1 MHSLSIQFQNLNLLI
16 IAVIVVI
23 AIILFLTFRRK
34 NQQSSKIRYLLILMG
49 IRMSIFIIISVI
61 IIKPIIKWTTVERLD
76 PIIAIFID
84 KSLSMIAH
92 KDGSRDS
99 LTFIIE
105 NIRSGFENIGANVK
119 VFPFGSSLEKEVQS
133 VEDLQFDAVGTDLSK
148 MLVEGG
154 KLLSDQNIKAGVVIT
169 DGVFTQGENPMLM
182 EIDSRFPIYTI
193 GIGDSLPVLDPS
205 VFDISVPL
213 FTDVGDT
220 VSIEARI
227 LPLGREETLTVFLE
241 EDDQVIQKKVLKPY
255 QQSLYQTIQFK
266 VIPDSPGIKRYS
278 VIIDTLRDRNP
289 FNNVKTTLLR
299 VKSAHTLMIMIQ
311 GDATFESRFFA
322 RIIKTIPEMEL
333 IDLLEFQN
341 KWHTTSQTEPFQLK
355 WDAVA
360 LFGFPTRYTT
370 LVQMEA
376 VMAKFRQDQPAIYAQ
391 CTRSTDIAKLDRLVG
406 EPFFDNFRLNLK
418 NVTPVSVQIVKNQ
431 RNHPV
436 IRDIHMG
443 ILEKDLLAEL
453 PPVGMPFIQIELS
466 NIFKPLIETVLPVR
480 KPVIAIAESNRSRK
494 AIVTGLDL
502 WRWDMMTI
510 DKENHELYSELLKGL
525 VEWLTDTLS
534 TSNIQFHLNKTI
546 FLTGEVAEVEGIVTD
561 IQGNLIKKAVINA
574 ELLDSRNNS
583 TAFLIQWNGLKYSGM
598 IPLRSEGEYQINA
611 VASVG
616 ENELGR
622 FQQKL
627 TVLKNP
633 VEFSTIRQNIEVLRS
648 IAANTG
654 GRYLRPDEFPS
665 SIDDISL
672 EFTTLDKRHELKLWR
687 WHGIFILLIFL
698 LFSEWVIRRLS
709 GYQ

>member
-1 MHSLSIQFQNLNLLI
+1 MHSLSIQFQNLNLWI
-16 IAVIVVI
+16 IAIIVVI
-23 AIILFLTFRRK
+23 AIILFLTFRNK
-34 NQQSSKIRYLLILMG
+34 NQQPSKIRYLLMG

-76 PIIAIFID
+76 PIVAIFID

-92 KDGSRDS
+92 EDVYSDS
-99 LTFIIE
+99 LTSIIE
-105 NIRSGFENIGANVK
+105 NIRSGFENVGANIK
-119 VFPFGSSLEKEVQS
+119 IFPFGSSLEKEIRS
-133 VEDLQFDAVGTDLSK
+133 VKDLQFDAVGTDLSK
-148 MLVEGG
+148 MLVEGR

-182 EIDSRFPIYTI
+182 EIDSRFPIYTV

-205 VFDISVPL
+205 VFDISVPP
-213 FTDVGDT
+213 FANVGDT
-220 VSIEARI
+220 VSIEARV
-227 LPLGREETLTVFLE
+227 LPLGHEETLTVFLE

-255 QQSLYQTIQFK
+255 QQSLYQTILFK

-278 VIIDTLRDRNP
+278 VMIDTLRDRNP
-289 FNNVKTTLLR
+289 FNNVKMTLLR
-299 VKSAHTLMIMIQ
+299 VKSEHTLMIMIQ

-322 RIIKTIPEMEL
+322 RIIKTIPKMEL

-370 LVQMEA
+370 SVQMEA
-376 VMAKFRQDQPAIYAQ
+376 VMAKLRRDQPAIFAQ

-418 NVTPVSVQIVKNQ
+418 NVTPVSVQVVKNQ
-431 RNHPV
+431 SNHPI

-443 ILEKDLLAEL
+443 IMEKDLLAEL
-453 PPVGMPFIQIELS
+453 PPVGMPFVQIELS
-466 NIFKPLIETVLPVR
+466 NIFKPLIETVLSVR
-480 KPVIAIAESNRSRK
+480 KPVIAIAESKRSRK

-510 DKENHELYSELLKGL
+510 DKENHEFYSELLKGL

-561 IQGNLIKKAVINA
+561 IQGNLIKNAVINA
-574 ELLDSRNNS
+574 ELLDSGNNS

-598 IPLRSEGEYQINA
+598 MPLRSEGEYQINA

-616 ENELGR
+616 ENDLGR

-654 GRYLRPDEFPS
+654 GRYLRPEEFPS
-665 SIDDISL
+665 LIDDISL
-672 EFTTLDKRHELKLWR
+672 ESTTLDKRRELKLWR
-687 WHGIFILLIFL
+687 WNGIFILLIFL

>member
-1 MHSLSIQFQNLNLLI
+1 MHSLSIQFQNLNLWI
-16 IAVIVVI
+16 IAIIFVI
-23 AIILFLTFRRK
+23 AIILFLTFRNK
-34 NQQSSKIRYLLILMG
+34 NQQPSKIRYLLMG

-76 PIIAIFID
+76 PIVAIFID

-92 KDGSRDS
+92 EDVYSDS
-99 LTFIIE
+99 LTSIIE
-105 NIRSGFENIGANVK
+105 NIRSGFENVGANVK
-119 VFPFGSSLEKEVQS
+119 IFPFGSSLEKEIRS
-133 VEDLQFDAVGTDLSK
+133 VKDLQFDAVGTDLSK
-148 MLVEGG
+148 MLVEGR

-182 EIDSRFPIYTI
+182 EIDSRFPIYTV

-205 VFDISVPL
+205 VFDISVPP
-213 FTDVGDT
+213 FANVGDT
-220 VSIEARI
+220 VSIEARV
-227 LPLGREETLTVFLE
+227 LPLGHEETLTVFLE

-255 QQSLYQTIQFK
+255 QQSLYQTILFK

-278 VIIDTLRDRNP
+278 VMIDTLRDRNP
-289 FNNVKTTLLR
+289 FNNVKMTLLR

-370 LVQMEA
+370 SVQMEA
-376 VMAKFRQDQPAIYAQ
+376 VMAKLRRDQPAIFAQ

-431 RNHPV
+431 SNHPI

-443 ILEKDLLAEL
+443 IMEKDLLAEL
-453 PPVGMPFIQIELS
+453 PPVGMPFVQIELS

-494 AIVTGLDL
+494 AVVTGLDL

-561 IQGNLIKKAVINA
+561 IQGNLIKNAVINA

-598 IPLRSEGEYQINA
+598 MPLRSEGEYQINA

-648 IAANTG
+648 IAENTG

-665 SIDDISL
+665 LIDDISL
-672 EFTTLDKRHELKLWR
+672 ESTTLDKRHELKLWR
-687 WHGIFILLIFL
+687 WNGIFILLIFL